1 VTPRL
6 RSVRDRAT
14 TAGSSSALLLTG
26 GLVLVFVVRIWA
38 GSRVEAPILLC
49 DEFIY
54 AELAESFADEGKLL
68 LRGEP
73 SYQSLLYPVL
83 LAPAWLASSVETTYE
98 LAKAINAALLTAAA
112 VPVYVWSRR
121 LMSRGWALLAPALT
135 LLMPAQLYSGLL
147 LTESAFLP
155 AFLLATYAVARA
167 IELPTGRRQ
176 LLALAAIALACGVRI
191 QGLVLLVILPT
202 AVLAAEVLDARI
214 APPGR
219 RFSRERLSRWWPTA
233 ALLVV
238 AASVYVIA
246 QLARGTSFSEGFGS
260 YQDVVTRGYS
270 LEEGWRFGRLHLAA
284 LAISVGLVPLSAL
297 IVLATRAVT
306 DPLQVNV
313 QQRALLVVVT
323 ASAFWLS
330 VEVGLFLSE
339 FGGSIAE
346 RYIFH
351 VAPLLF
357 LVLAVWLAEGLP
369 RPRLATAVGAAF
381 PVALVLI
388 EPLSHFLATDLL
400 PSSFTLFAFF
410 RLSDALSGVD
420 EVVWAW
426 RFGGLL
432 AAVAFA
438 VLWRPLAKV
447 VIPVGISVFLLL
459 AQRPGDEHLVRQSE
473 RVRFAPGVGANPS
486 WVDDRIGP
494 DTPVDFLHTPTP
506 DGALTSSTIVLQL
519 KFWNR
524 SLESVINVGT
534 PEACPLPERT
544 ATIDPMSGVIAV
556 PGRPVTHVV
565 AENGL
570 DLAGAELAREGPLAL
585 YRVSSPVSLGSTRDG
600 IYADGWTSGEAA
612 ITQYRTSRGRAGRA
626 RLGISRSGWTGPDVP
641 GVVTIRIGPVEGS
654 GIARPTTSRSFV
666 IHSSQS
672 RIVTLPTPKP
682 PFRIEVSVNPTFSP
696 ADFGLSDSRRLGVQ
710 FDYKFL
716 P

>member
-1 VTPRL
+1 V
-6 RSVRDRAT
+6 
-14 TAGSSSALLLTG
+14 
-26 GLVLVFVVRIWA
+26 LVLAVRIWA

-54 AELAESFADEGKLL
+54 AELAQSFAEEGRLL

-73 SYQSLLYPVL
+73 SYRSLLYPVL
-83 LAPAWLASSVETTYE
+83 LAPAWLASSVETAYE
-98 LAKAINAALLTAAA
+98 LAKAINAVLLTAAA
-112 VPVYVWSRR
+112 VPVYAWARR
-121 LMSRGWALLAPALT
+121 LVSPGWALLAPALT

-155 AFLLATYAVARA
+155 AFLLAAYAVARA
-167 IELPTGRRQ
+167 IELPTSWRQ

-202 AVLAAEVLDARI
+202 AVLAAGLLDART
-214 APPGR
+214 AAAGR
-219 RFSRERLSRWWPTA
+219 HLLRKRLRGWWPTA

-246 QLARGTSFSEGFGS
+246 QLARGTSFAESFGA

-270 LEEGWRFGRLHLAA
+270 LDEGWRFGKLHLAA

-297 IVLATRAVT
+297 IVLAARAISHAQRVSAR
-306 DPLQVNV
+306 
-313 QQRALLVVVT
+313 QRALLVVVT
-323 ASAFWLS
+323 ASTFWLT
-330 VEVGLFLSE
+330 VEVGLFVSE

-369 RPRLATAVGAAF
+369 RPLVATALGAAC
-381 PVALVLI
+381 PAALVLL

-400 PSSFTLFAFF
+400 PGSFTLFAFF
-410 RLSDALSGVD
+410 RLSGELGGVD

-426 RFGGLL
+426 RIGGLL

-447 VIPVGISVFLLL
+447 LIPVGIGFFLLL
-459 AQRPGDEHLVRQSE
+459 AQRPGDGHLVQQSA
-473 RVRFAPGVGANPS
+473 RARFAPGVGANPS
-486 WVDDRIGP
+486 WVDDRVGP
-494 DTPVDFLHTPTP
+494 DTPVDFLYTPTA
-506 DGALTSSTIVLQL
+506 DGALASSTTLLQL

-524 SLESVINVGT
+524 NLASVINIGT
-534 PEACPLPERT
+534 PEVCPLPERS
-544 ATIDPMSGVIAV
+544 ATIDPMSGLIAV
-556 PGRPVTHVV
+556 PGRPPTHVV

-570 DLAGAELAREGPLAL
+570 DLAGTELAAEGPLAL
-585 YRVSSPVSLGSTRDG
+585 YRVSSPVSLASTRDG
-600 IYADGWTSGEAA
+600 IYADGWTSGEVAV
-612 ITQYRTSRGRAGRA
+612 TQYRTSRGRAGRA
-626 RLGISRSGWTGPDVP
+626 RLGISRTGWTGPDVP
-641 GVVTIRIGPVEGS
+641 GMVTIRIGPVEGS
-654 GIARPTTSRSFV
+654 GVAGRTTSRTLV
-666 IHSSQS
+666 IHSSES
-672 RIVTLPTPKP
+672 RVVTLPTPKP
-682 PFRIEVSVNPTFSP
+682 PFRIEVSVDPTFSP
-696 ADFGLSDSRRLGVQ
+696 AAFGFSDSRQLGIQ

-716 P
+716 PRAR